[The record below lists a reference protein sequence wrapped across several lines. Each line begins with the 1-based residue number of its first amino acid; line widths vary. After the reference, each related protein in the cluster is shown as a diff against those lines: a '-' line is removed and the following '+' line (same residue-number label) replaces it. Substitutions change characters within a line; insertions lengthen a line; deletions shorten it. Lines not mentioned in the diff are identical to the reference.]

1 MTNISGKDFFRLLYQ
16 LTTERYENYNT
27 HYHISGASPSFLT
40 GGNKKMAK
48 FAKKMMTL
56 TLGLE
61 NMHQLN
67 EFDLICMCFM
77 KYRYYFLK
85 KCIIQQLNAKTNL
98 RYYSFSFS
106 PIEVL

>member
-1 MTNISGKDFFRLLYQ
+1 MTNISGKDVFRLLYQ

-27 HYHISGASPSFLT
+27 HYHKSGASPSFLT
-40 GGNKKMAK
+40 GGNQKMAK
-48 FAKKMMTL
+48 FAKKIMTP

-77 KYRYYFLK
+77 KYRYFFLK
-85 KCIIQQLNAKTNL
+85 KCILQQSNVKTNL
-98 RYYSFSFS
+98 RYSYISYR
-106 PIEVL
+106 

>member
-1 MTNISGKDFFRLLYQ
+1 M
-16 LTTERYENYNT
+16 TTERYENYNT
-27 HYHISGASPSFLT
+27 HYHKSGASPSFLT
-40 GGNKKMAK
+40 GGNKKMEK

-67 EFDLICMCFM
+67 EFDLICMYFM

-98 RYYSFSFS
+98 RYYSFSFP

>member
-1 MTNISGKDFFRLLYQ
+1 MTNISGKDVFRLLYQ

-27 HYHISGASPSFLT
+27 NYHISGASPSFLT
-40 GGNKKMAK
+40 GGSKKMAK

-67 EFDLICMCFM
+67 EFDLICMYIR
-77 KYRYYFLK
+77 KYRYF
-85 KCIIQQLNAKTNL
+85 
-98 RYYSFSFS
+98 FSKDA
-106 PIEVL
+106 